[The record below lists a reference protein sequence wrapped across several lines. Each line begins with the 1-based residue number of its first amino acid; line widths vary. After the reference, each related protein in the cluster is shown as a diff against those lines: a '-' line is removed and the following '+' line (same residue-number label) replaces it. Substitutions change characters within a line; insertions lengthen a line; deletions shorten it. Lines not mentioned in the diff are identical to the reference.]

1 MSHHRSRG
9 PLGLANVAC
18 HVVHEANEILPG
30 DDSDYLVIGIDLRVT
45 SDVEESSE
53 SERNDFNLRQ
63 RDASSADISFSGKP
77 QRTSHV
83 LVSYVRFP

>member
-9 PLGLANVAC
+9 PLRFADVTCL
-18 HVVHEANEILPG
+18 VVHEANEILPG

-77 QRTSHV
+77 PRTSHA
-83 LVSYVRFP
+83 LVSCVPCP